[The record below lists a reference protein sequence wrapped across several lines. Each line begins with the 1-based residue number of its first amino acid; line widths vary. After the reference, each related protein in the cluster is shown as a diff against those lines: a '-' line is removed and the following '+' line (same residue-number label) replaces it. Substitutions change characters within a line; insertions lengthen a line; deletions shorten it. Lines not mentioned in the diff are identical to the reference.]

1 MIKGVLTLNERGN
14 VNGSIVSISPHPEFR
29 LFLIVDPLSGDLSRP
44 LRNRGLELYIP
55 KANPEQ
61 KNWNL
66 SKMKIL
72 NKMTLFTSSPKLSL
86 KIFDNLE
93 SKITSRK
100 FETSCIS
107 VAKRFRDLTS
117 VGVSVD
123 DALGRFSN

>member
-1 MIKGVLTLNERGN
+1 M
-14 VNGSIVSISPHPEFR
+14 NGSIVSISPHPEFR

-44 LRNRGLELYIP
+44 LRNRGLEIFIP
-55 KANPEQ
+55 KANPEE

-86 KIFDNLE
+86 KIFENLE

-107 VAKRFRDLTS
+107 VAKRFRDLIS
-117 VGVSVD
+117 VGISVD
-123 DALGRFSN
+123 DALGEFSN